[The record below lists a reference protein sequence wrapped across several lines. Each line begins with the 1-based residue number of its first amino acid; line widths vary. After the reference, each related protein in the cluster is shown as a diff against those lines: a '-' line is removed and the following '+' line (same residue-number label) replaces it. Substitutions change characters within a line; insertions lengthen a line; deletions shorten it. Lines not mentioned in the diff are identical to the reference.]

1 MISYEEALEIILSQD
16 IVLGSEEVPTLDS
29 LGRVIS
35 EPVNAPFDL
44 PRFNYSAM
52 DGFAFMWDSKFA
64 ESTGQKLKIVG
75 ESAAGIPFKGDIGPG
90 ECIRIST
97 GAQTPDTVDTV
108 IPKEK
113 VGVNSQ
119 EITIN
124 ESVKQGYSIRIRG
137 EDVRE
142 GGAMIGAG
150 TLIQSHHLGLIS
162 HLNQSHVKVFKKPK
176 VALLTSG
183 EELRALGEKLE
194 SHQIINS
201 NSYYLKSRL
210 EQLGCQVSDFGVT
223 KDDQKEFQNCLSA
236 ALEWSDFVATT
247 AGVSVGDHDV
257 VPSAVE
263 KLNGETLFWKLALR
277 PGKPMLF
284 ARFEEKL
291 LFAFPGN
298 PVSVF
303 TELELFLVP
312 FLRKILGLKSKDNR
326 FLNAELIEDTKSD
339 LKRLFFALGH
349 FKNVAGNYQVQVLKK
364 QSSGNF
370 HNTTLANCLVRL
382 EPGTDL
388 IRAGENLMILPFSDS
403 I

>member
-1 MISYEEALEIILSQD
+1 MISYEEALELILSQD
-16 IVLGSEEVPTLDS
+16 IVLGSEKVPTLES

-35 EPVNAPFDL
+35 KPVKAPFDL

-52 DGFAFMWDSKFA
+52 DGFAFKWDSVFA
-64 ESTGQKLKIVG
+64 ESAGQKLKIIG
-75 ESAAGIPFKGDIGPG
+75 ESAAGIPFQGNVGSG

-97 GAQTPDTVDTV
+97 GAQTPESVDTV

-113 VGVNSQ
+113 VTEVAD

-124 ESVKQGYSIRIRG
+124 ESVKHGYSIRLRG
-137 EDVRE
+137 EDVQE
-142 GGAMIGAG
+142 GDVMIKEG

-162 HLNQSHVKVFKKPK
+162 YLNQTHVEVFQKPK

-183 EELRALGEKLE
+183 EELRSLGENLE
-194 SHQIINS
+194 PHQIINS
-201 NSYYLKSRL
+201 NNYYLKSRL
-210 EQLGCQVSDFGVT
+210 EQLGCQVSDFGRT
-223 KDDQKEFQNCLSA
+223 DDNQKEFEDYLSA
-236 ALEWSDFVATT
+236 ALEWADFVVTT

-257 VPSAVE
+257 VPAAVK
-263 KLNGETLFWKLALR
+263 KLNGEVLFWKLALR

-284 ARFEEKL
+284 ARFREKL

-303 TELELFLVP
+303 TELELFLIP
-312 FLRKILGLKSKDNR
+312 FLRKMFRMEDCKNQ
-326 FLNAELIEDTKSD
+326 FLSAELIEDTMPD
-339 LKRLFFALGH
+339 LKRLFFTLGYY
-349 FKNVAGNYQVQVLKK
+349 KVSTGKYQVQVLKT

-382 EPGTDL
+382 EPGSAM
-388 IRAGENLMILPFSDS
+388 IRGGKILDILPFSDS